1 MDDEKRFCFSLPVK
15 RVESGE
21 EEKSSC
27 LYQVYQVALMLPL
40 FVFVFFSSHLS
51 NLCIMKFM
59 DLFIIVYI
67 IVFIYLFIGS
77 SQVFIMLKHVK
88 SVLWKWC
95 KFLLNDKCVFKWII
109 LFCCSMFDLHTFTV
123 VWNQSIC
130 LSKNLIYPFI
140 T

>member
-1 MDDEKRFCFSLPVK
+1 MSRVGRRRKKLLSVSSVSSGLNAYIVCVCFL
-15 RVESGE
+15 
-21 EEKSSC
+21 
-27 LYQVYQVALMLPL
+27 L
-40 FVFVFFSSHLS
+40 FTFIY
-51 NLCIMKFM
+51 LCIMKFM

-109 LFCCSMFDLHTFTV
+109 LFRCSMFDLHTFTV

-130 LSKNLIYPFI
+130 LNKSLIYPFI